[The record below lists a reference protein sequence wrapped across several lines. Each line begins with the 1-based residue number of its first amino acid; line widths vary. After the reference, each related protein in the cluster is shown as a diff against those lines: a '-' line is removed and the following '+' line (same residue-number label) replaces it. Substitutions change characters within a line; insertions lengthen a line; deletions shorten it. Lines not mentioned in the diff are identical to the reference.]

1 MAQPF
6 AQLKGNIL
14 VVVLDTFTTTAS
26 PSAHLEQLHGD
37 DVAEYAAVLG
47 KPGQATATYLDI
59 IARQPGWKLLTQDR
73 NARVL
78 EIEVPV

>member
-1 MAQPF
+1 MAQPY
-6 AQLKGNIL
+6 AQLKGTTL
-14 VVVLDTFTTTAS
+14 VVVLDTMTTTAS

-37 DVAEYAAVLG
+37 DVAEYVAILG
-47 KPGQATATYLDI
+47 KPGQATKTYLDI
-59 IARQPGWKLLTQDR
+59 IEKQPGWRLLTEDP